1 MAEIPSEEAIRVL
14 HNELSRKLDNDFI
27 RGMYD
32 STYLSIDEY
41 IKRLDDRYHYYEIVD
56 SGRGTT
62 EMKGV
67 CQMYENYYDLIN
79 SLTFVLKESM
89 LGDKP
94 VPLPD
99 KERVVRLFNQ
109 LKESEYE
116 GVIVNTDPYCL
127 ARVNK
132 TVYTVEQVSTG
143 KVHDVYALT
152 ITIAEN
158 DKVKSASYF
167 IVPDLYPKLFT
178 LPEGIYLTFNTMAV
192 NIRDKDENGISTGG
206 TLSTEWAILSKGVRQ
221 NGLGCNLYIDSY
233 ISTLLL
239 CMDHFFN
246 RKRVYTKGKEQKKS
260 DKFGIS
266 AKVSVG
272 SGRHS
277 KRERFVSLGDI
288 VLHERSTGT
297 RLGGHHASPREHI
310 RSGHWRHYKSGKKVY
325 IESVTVNK
333 GKDKVI
339 YKV

>member
-1 MAEIPSEEAIRVL
+1 MAEIPSDSVIRL
-14 HNELSRKLDNDFI
+14 LYNELNSELDTDFI
-27 RGMYD
+27 RGIQD
-32 STYLSIDEY
+32 STYLSVEEY
-41 IKRLDDRYHYYEIVD
+41 IKRFEDRYHYYEYID
-56 SGRGTT
+56 TGRGTLK
-62 EMKGV
+62 MQGI
-67 CQMYENYYDLIN
+67 CQMYENYYDMLN
-79 SLTFVLKESM
+79 SLTFVLKDSM
-89 LGDKP
+89 FGDKSA
-94 VPLPD
+94 PLPD
-99 KERVVRLFNQ
+99 KEKLVRLFNQ

-116 GVIVNTDPYCL
+116 GVVVNTDSDCL

-132 TVYTVEQVSTG
+132 TVFSVEQVSTG
-143 KVHDVYALT
+143 NTYDAYALT
-152 ITIAEN
+152 LTTVDE
-158 DKVKSASYF
+158 DYSKSASFF
-167 IVPDLYPKLFT
+167 IIPELYPKLFST
-178 LPEGIYLTFNTMAV
+178 PEGMYVKYNTMSIKV
-192 NIRDKDENGISTGG
+192 RDKRTMGETVSCK
-206 TLSTEWAILSKGVRQ
+206 WAIIPKGVRQ
-221 NGLGCNLYIDSY
+221 NGMDCDVYIDSY
-233 ISTLLL
+233 ISTILL

-266 AKVSVG
+266 AKVSID
-272 SGRHS
+272 SGKHG